1 MTALDTGRV
10 VEAAVLRR
18 SDEGIEAAVL
28 VAQDAEAVRALTAL
42 DAAAAEDTFGCIADQ
57 TGRELVDMYLRV
69 HAAEHIGA
77 GAGNIGHVEQF
88 AFSVFVTRLTELVM
102 VGQKEL
108 DAHSSGCGCS
118 GRGDRDLH
126 AVGYR
131 VDAAGYEAAR
141 ALYFDQADTT
151 GSLVAFSVVKRA
163 ERRDLVSAFSG
174 GFQDRQ
180 TFFDL
185 MADAFDFDRNKC
197 HDLSSYSFVIA
208 INLQLLLHRPHFA
221 HFDWSIA
228 KEASLWPSAM

>member
-1 MTALDTGRV
+1 MGVFTTF
-10 VEAAVLRR
+10 
-18 SDEGIEAAVL
+18 
-28 VAQDAEAVRALTAL
+28 DASS
-42 DAAAAEDTFGCIADQ
+42 AEDALRCIPDQ
-57 TGRELVDMYLRV
+57 SGGQFVDMYFRV
-69 HAAEHIGA
+69 HAAEYVGA
-77 GAGNIGHVEQF
+77 GAGNVCHMEQLT
-88 AFSVFVTRLTELVM
+88 FSVLIARLAELVM
-102 VGQKEL
+102 VGKKEL
-108 DAHSSGCGCS
+108 DAHSSGGGRS
-118 GRGDRDLH
+118 GRGDGDLH
-126 AVGYR
+126 AVGHR

-208 INLQLLLHRPHFA
+208 MNLQLLLHRPHFA